1 MSEYADINIKK
12 LSLMSFR
19 NYVDEYVVGLLFSD
33 KDLIINPGFKPNPED
48 EDSQEYTQ
56 YVYDINTACILTAE

>member
-1 MSEYADINIKK
+1 
-12 LSLMSFR
+12 MSFR

-56 YVYDINTACILTAE
+56 YVYDISTACILTAE